1 MNMYQEIPVLKTLY
15 QTKQQFDKLFRCY
28 TGQASSGSGYNKPQ
42 MTPQQMIDIYNQ
54 YLPSTLGNISGQ
66 AQPTAIGLAGAA
78 NSANPM
84 YTAGGLSQLENYAP
98 GYQQAGSNLA
108 LQQANSTNQLLSGP
122 GAQTAGLAT
131 NLSNILNPTQ
141 AANQNQ
147 AQNLVNSINLN
158 GLSGGEQSAVERS
171 LNQSNY
177 ATGNMG
183 LDNATNAVSNA
194 MQFGNA
200 LQAKR
205 TALGSALGTASG
217 VAANQN
223 TFVNPVGT
231 ALGSGNTA
239 NNFGLG
245 TFNPTQANSNL
256 TVPYNAASS
265 FGSMVA
271 QNASAQK
278 GAQSNSSASGGIGGM
293 SCYLTT
299 ACCEYMGLPD
309 DCEEL
314 TILRVFRDSLPESL
328 VKEYYRIAPAIVS
341 KIKNN
346 VAYLQYIY
354 GVVQSCV
361 KDIKSCNRISAL
373 NRYVE
378 MVNKLKD

>member
-15 QTKQQFDKLFRCY
+15 QTRQQFDRLLRCY
-28 TGQASSGSGYNKPQ
+28 SGGLTTGSGSNRPQ

-66 AQPTAIGLAGAA
+66 AQPTATGLAGAA
-78 NSANPM
+78 NAANPM
-84 YTAGGLSQLENYAP
+84 YTAGGLNQLENYAP

-122 GAQTAGLAT
+122 GSQTAEIAT
-131 NLSNILNPTQ
+131 YLSNILNPTQ

-205 TALGSALGTASG
+205 AALGSALGTASG

-278 GAQSNSSASGGIGGM
+278 GGQSNSTYNGGI

-299 ACCEYMGLPD
+299 ACCEYMGLSD
-309 DCEEL
+309 NCEEL
-314 TILRVFRDSLPESL
+314 TVLRAFRDSLPESL
-328 VKEYYRIAPAIVS
+328 VKEYYKIAPAIVS
-341 KIKNN
+341 KIKNDI
-346 VAYLQYIY
+346 AYLQYIY
-354 GVVQSCV
+354 GVVQLCV